1 MGALAYDPAYFD
13 APTLYEAKRLMFP
26 GDPEKFEERWNGDTA
41 FLRDM
46 LIREL
51 QPKVGDLLLDYGC
64 GIGRIAREMCLLGCN
79 VIGVESS
86 AVCRRYAVEYVNQ
99 PGRFLAVSPEEFDLL
114 NRKGLKCDLGCA
126 FWVLQ
131 HCAAPAGDIER
142 ISRGLKTLSR
152 LLIANARSRRLV
164 PVRNAE
170 GKSEL
175 ADDRIDIWQLLGA
188 HFGLH
193 NTITYPY
200 GLGLKP
206 EEYLLRG
213 YCKTI

>member
-1 MGALAYDPAYFD
+1 MENPVYDPAYFD

-99 PGRFLAVSPEEFDLL
+99 PGHFLAVSPEEFDLL

-126 FWVLQ
+126 FWTLQ
-131 HCAAPAGDIER
+131 HCAAPAADIER

-152 LLIANARSRRLV
+152 LLIANAGAAAWSRCGPPKGSRSF
-164 PVRNAE
+164 
-170 GKSEL
+170 S
-175 ADDRIDIWQLLGA
+175 
-188 HFGLH
+188 
-193 NTITYPY
+193 TITSTSGSSSDCTSVSTTRSPTPTVW
-200 GLGLKP
+200 G
-206 EEYLLRG
+206 
-213 YCKTI
+213 